1 LRIVRQ
7 HAPITGDQIAEMLQL
22 ARPTIRSDLALLVM
36 LELVSAKPKV
46 GYFLGSASAAR
57 NDSLARL
64 QRTTVGEVQ
73 SIPVAVR
80 ETSTIYDA
88 VVTLFLEDVGSLIV
102 TDAEGRLSGILSRK
116 DLLKVAIGGTASSM
130 PVSLIMTRHP
140 NVVTVTPDD
149 SVYDAARL
157 MIDRQVDCLPVVAPA
172 PPSTLVNM
180 PLVAATAPGVGEGSQ
195 GGVGSVGSVGQSGGG
210 QGVGG
215 AMAPEVVG
223 RISKTTI
230 TRLLLELLAAK

>member
-1 LRIVRQ
+1 MKIELSSRQEQILHIVRQ

-22 ARPTIRSDLALLVM
+22 ARPTIRADLALLVM

-46 GYFLGSASAAR
+46 GYFLGSASQAR
-57 NDSLARL
+57 SDSFGRL

-73 SIPVAVR
+73 GVPVAVR
-80 ETSTIYDA
+80 ETSTIHDA

-116 DLLKVAIGGTASSM
+116 DLLKVAIGGTASTM

-149 SVYDAARL
+149 TVYEAARK
-157 MIDRQVDCLPVVAPA
+157 MFDRQVDCLPVVV
-172 PPSTLVNM
+172 PSTGNE
-180 PLVAATAPGVGEGSQ
+180 AP
-195 GGVGSVGSVGQSGGG
+195 
-210 QGVGG
+210 
-215 AMAPEVVG
+215 PEVVG
-223 RISKTTI
+223 RISKTTM
-230 TRLLLELLAAK
+230 TRLLLELLAEK